1 MGVPLVSVLYQDA
14 PAGIVGVLTTPLLL
28 YHVEQLILGNIELH
42 ILKAWV
48 ERGEKKHEKEKLIP
62 AVDEEQDIG
71 LHDIDESES
80 LTSEELAANLSPPPT
95 SANAPAHH

>member
-28 YHVEQLILGNIELH
+28 YHVEQLIMGNIELF

-48 ERGEKKHEKEKLIP
+48 ERGERKHEKQSLLP
-62 AVDEEQDIG
+62 AAEDDEQVIG
-71 LHDIDESES
+71 LHDLDNASEPH
-80 LTSEELAANLSPPPT
+80 THDANLPTHNSNTPP
-95 SANAPAHH
+95 HY